1 VTVAADTRRLRG
13 EVGIGSTSALSKHA
27 DDSAASRS
35 LGSRV
40 AFAIF
45 ASLCVA
51 ILVGLGIWQLE
62 RRVWKLDLIAR
73 VEQRL
78 HAAPAPAPGPASWP
92 RINAAADAYRHVRA
106 KGHFLGVAPALALA
120 VTERGAGYWV
130 LSPFRTDDGFT
141 VLVNRGFVPSDHS
154 SLQDLGK
161 ASGETTITGLL
172 RVSEPAGAFLRHN
185 DPAADRWYSRD
196 VTAIAASRGL
206 GNVAPYFIDADASV
220 DRSKL
225 PIGGLTVITF
235 PNNHLIYALTWF
247 GLAAMLV
254 ARCVHAEWRER
265 RSQDI

>member
-1 VTVAADTRRLRG
+1 MTVAADTSRLRG
-13 EVGIGSTSALSKHA
+13 EVGAGSTSALSEHA
-27 DDSAASRS
+27 DDNAASRS

-40 AFAIF
+40 AFTIF
-45 ASLCVA
+45 ASLGVA

-62 RRVWKLDLIAR
+62 RRIWKLDLIAR
-73 VEQRL
+73 VDRRVD
-78 HAAPAPAPGPASWP
+78 AVPAPAPGPASWP
-92 RINAAADAYRHVRA
+92 RINAAADAYRHVAA
-106 KGHFLGVAPALALA
+106 KGHFLDVPPALALA
-120 VTERGAGYWV
+120 VTEHGGGYWV

-154 SLQDLGK
+154 SLQNLDK

-172 RVSEPAGAFLRHN
+172 RVSEPRGAFLRRN
-185 DPAADRWYSRD
+185 NPGADRWYSRD

-235 PNNHLIYALTWF
+235 PNNHLIYAMTWF
-247 GLAAMLV
+247 GLAAML
-254 ARCVHAEWRER
+254 ATWCVHAEWRER
-265 RSQDI
+265 RSRDI